1 MNKIPSQLRR
11 GNRAGQMCSW
21 LWRLRVARIW
31 FWWQCPGIADPWRHH
46 YWLRALYRQGRN
58 TLHMYKLLGWRLAT
72 HRLASDA
79 TEVAW
84 SIVSSL
90 KTCSVPACH
99 SEIRKARHQGTD
111 RSDEIASS
119 YVHVELF
126 CFMDERSRLDQSS
139 MILASAVAVE
149 GSFQERTRCGGLQV
163 SMVEWFA

>member
-111 RSDEIASS
+111 R
-119 YVHVELF
+119 
-126 CFMDERSRLDQSS
+126 LDQSS